1 MSYKIVFNPRYSKWE
16 VKVQA
21 FIFFWITAKSTEGE
35 VLKYTTLDEA
45 QQFVSSVGLLK
56 SYAEHRS
63 IFAKLPDHTYIET
76 N

>member
-1 MSYKIVFNPRYSKWE
+1 MSYKIVFNPRYSRWE
-16 VKVQA
+16 VKVRTY
-21 FIFFWITAKSTEGE
+21 IFFWAAAKEQGE
-35 VLKYTTLDEA
+35 VLRYSTLDEA

-63 IFAKLPDHTYIET
+63 IFAKLPDYTYIET